1 MSHRDEAEA
10 SPWWRATERERN
22 VYKHMEVI
30 RGWVQGWIGEPT
42 IHNLVMHLS
51 GYEAA
56 LWVHGIEERDC
67 PPSELFM
74 SWLEKTRYIPP
85 NRGLDD
91 ELLHEAW
98 GDNELA
104 LENFF
109 KLFAEFGRLRVVLGQ
124 FVDIPNGHLPPDRIA
139 RMQPVPTRIQLAY
152 LQPGTWCF
160 VKEWI
165 ADRVRCRRQY
175 LYEDGRA
182 AKNSVESELGIGP
195 EAWSATTVLLRAD
208 RRGGSGE

>member
-1 MSHRDEAEA
+1 MSHCAETEPL
-10 SPWWRATERERN
+10 PWWSARN
-22 VYKHMEVI
+22 IYEHMEVV

-42 IHNLVMHLS
+42 IHNLLLYLT
-51 GYEAA
+51 GYEVA
-56 LWVHGIEERDC
+56 LGVHGIEERDC

-74 SWLEKTRYIPP
+74 SWLQKTRYIPP

-91 ELLHEAW
+91 EFLHEAR

-109 KLFAEFGRLRVVLGQ
+109 TLFAEFGRFGVVLGE
-124 FVDIPNGHLPPDRIA
+124 FVDIPHGHLPPDRHA

-152 LQPGTWCF
+152 LQPGAWCF

-165 ADRVRCRRQY
+165 EDRVRSRQNY
-175 LYEDGRA
+175 LYEDERA
-182 AKNSVESELGIGP
+182 AKNSVESELGIRP
-195 EAWSATTVLLRAD
+195 DMWTATSVLPR
-208 RRGGSGE
+208 S